1 MTEQTAIFITR
12 VMMLALVFVPLVFFL
27 GKVILD
33 STDILDKLIDRSDNK
48 RRLEDIIKNNEVNYY
63 VTFEQFMSM
72 FNIHP
77 ELITLYSFSFYRK
90 DKDENGMSRKSYSV
104 GFKTVKDGM
113 KYIRWKKKH
122 DKALAESE
130 KRSREVKNTI
140 KVKEWLQDDIRY
152 AQERAEE
159 CYKKSLEI
167 RDEIERRQNDGFR
180 PELLY

>member
-1 MTEQTAIFITR
+1 MTEQTGIFITIAII
-12 VMMLALVFVPLVFFL
+12 LFLLVFFL
-27 GKVILD
+27 GNLILGVTGI
-33 STDILDKLIDRSDNK
+33 SDKLVDRSDNK
-48 RRLEDIIKNNEVNYY
+48 RRLEDIIKNNEVTYY

-90 DKDENGMSRKSYSV
+90 DIGENGMRSKSYFV
-104 GFKTVKDGM
+104 GFKTVKDGL
-113 KYIRWKKKH
+113 KYIRWKQKY

-130 KRSREVKNTI
+130 KRSREVENTI

-159 CYKKSLEI
+159 CYKKSLDI
-167 RDEIERRQNDGFR
+167 RDEIERRQND
-180 PELLY
+180 

>member
-1 MTEQTAIFITR
+1 MTEQTAIFITIA
-12 VMMLALVFVPLVFFL
+12 VIIVLIFVPLAFYL
-27 GKVILD
+27 GKAILD
-33 STDILDKLIDRSDNK
+33 DTDILDKLIDRADNK
-48 RRLEDIIKNNEVNYY
+48 RRLEDIIRNNETNYF

-77 ELITLYSFSFYRK
+77 ELITLYSFSFYRM

-104 GFKTVKDGM
+104 GFKTVKDGL
-113 KYIRWKKKH
+113 KYIRWKKKY
-122 DKALAESE
+122 DKALAKSE
-130 KRSREVKNTI
+130 KRSREVENTI

-167 RDEIERRQNDGFR
+167 RDEIERRQND
-180 PELLY
+180 

>member
-1 MTEQTAIFITR
+1 MTEQTAIIITI
-12 VMMLALVFVPLVFFL
+12 VMMLALIFVPLAFYL
-27 GKVILD
+27 GKLILD
-33 STDILDKLIDRSDNK
+33 STDILDNLIDRSDNK

-63 VTFEQFMSM
+63 VTFEQFTSM

-90 DKDENGMSRKSYSV
+90 EYENGMSRRSYSV
-104 GFKTVKDGM
+104 GFKTVKDGL
-113 KYIRWKKKH
+113 KYIQWKKKY

-130 KRSREVKNTI
+130 KRSREVENTI

-167 RDEIERRQNDGFR
+167 RDEIERRQND
-180 PELLY
+180 

>member
-1 MTEQTAIFITR
+1 MTEQIAIFITIA
-12 VMMLALVFVPLVFFL
+12 VMIVLIFVPLAFYL
-27 GKVILD
+27 GKAILD
-33 STDILDKLIDRSDNK
+33 DTDILDKLVDRSDNK
-48 RRLEDIIKNNEVNYY
+48 RRLEDIIRNNETDYF

-77 ELITLYSFSFYRK
+77 ELITLYSFSFYRT
-90 DKDENGMSRKSYSV
+90 DNYENGMSKKSYSV
-104 GFKTVKDGM
+104 GFKTVKDGL
-113 KYIRWKKKH
+113 KYIRWKKKY

-130 KRSREVKNTI
+130 KQSREVENTI

-167 RDEIERRQNDGFR
+167 RDEIERRQND
-180 PELLY
+180 

>member
-1 MTEQTAIFITR
+1 MIERIVIFICI
-12 VMMLALVFVPLVFFL
+12 AIIFVLLVFFL
-27 GKVILD
+27 VSVILD
-33 STDILDKLIDRSDNK
+33 ATGISDKLVDRSDNK

-90 DKDENGMSRKSYSV
+90 DNYENEMSRSYSV
-104 GFKTVKDGM
+104 GFKTVKDGL
-113 KYIRWKKKH
+113 KYIRWKKKY

-130 KRSREVKNTI
+130 KLSREVNNTI
-140 KVKEWLQDDIRY
+140 KVKEWLEDDIRY
-152 AQERAEE
+152 AQEHAEE

-167 RDEIERRQNDGFR
+167 RDEIERRQND
-180 PELLY
+180 

>member
-1 MTEQTAIFITR
+1 MKEQTAIFITIA
-12 VMMLALVFVPLVFFL
+12 VIIVLIFVPLAFYL
-27 GKVILD
+27 GKAILD
-33 STDILDKLIDRSDNK
+33 DTDILDKLIDRADNK
-48 RRLEDIIKNNEVNYY
+48 RKLEDIIRNNETEYF
-63 VTFEQFMSM
+63 VTFEQFGSM

-113 KYIRWKKKH
+113 KYIRWKKKY
-122 DKALAESE
+122 DKALAQSE
-130 KRSREVKNTI
+130 KRSREVENTI

-159 CYKKSLEI
+159 CYKESLEI
-167 RDEIERRQNDGFR
+167 RNEIERRQND
-180 PELLY
+180 

>member
-1 MTEQTAIFITR
+1 MKEQTAIFITIA
-12 VMMLALVFVPLVFFL
+12 VIIVLIFVPLAFYL
-27 GKVILD
+27 GKAILD
-33 STDILDKLIDRSDNK
+33 DTDILDKLIDRADNK
-48 RRLEDIIKNNEVNYY
+48 RRLEDIIRNNETEYF
-63 VTFEQFMSM
+63 VTFEQFVSM

-113 KYIRWKKKH
+113 KYIRWKKKY
-122 DKALAESE
+122 DKALAQSE
-130 KRSREVKNTI
+130 KRSREVENTI

-159 CYKKSLEI
+159 CYKESLEI
-167 RDEIERRQNDGFR
+167 RNEIERRQND
-180 PELLY
+180 